1 MEKNWIRVVFRRRIF
16 IIFLI
21 LVQLVFILFLIDRTE
36 LAFRYV
42 DFVLKGFSVLICI
55 HILNRHEKSAYKLT
69 WIFLILL
76 FPIFGGPV
84 YALFHFQASPRK
96 LKRQMAEINRRIRPL
111 FSLAGDSLPDLAA
124 EYRECLPQARY
135 LQAHAG
141 FPVYKNTQTQY
152 FSSGESFFAKALEEM
167 EKAEKYIFL
176 EFFILRQGKM
186 LDPIIDLLERK
197 AGDGLDVRIIYDDL
211 GCFITLPPNFKKHL
225 EQKGIKCMVFN
236 PFKPILSSLQNNR
249 DHRKIISI
257 DGKTAFTG
265 GMNLADEYINAR
277 ERFGHWK
284 DAAIMIHGDAAWSL
298 TLIFLQMWNLGRRDP
313 VSSARGR
320 PRPDKKITYRLP
332 ADTRSTDRRSEGAAP
347 DDLVSFYPG
356 DKISAG
362 SPPETSPAESGGYV
376 QPYADS
382 PIDPENVGEHVYIQI
397 INNAKEYIYI
407 NTPYLVVD
415 DNLLS
420 ALTLSAKSGVD
431 VRIITPHR
439 WDKWIVSVVSRSYY
453 RQLIQAGLKIYEYT
467 AGFNHSKTFVSDDR
481 VATVGTTNLDFRSL
495 YLHFECGVWMYR
507 TASVAKV
514 KEDYLNT
521 LEASHEITLKDCS
534 RNAAQR
540 IFQDVLRLFAPLM

>member
-1 MEKNWIRVVFRRRIF
+1 MEKNWIRVVFRRRVF

-21 LVQLVFILFLIDRTE
+21 LVQMVFILVLIARTDMT
-36 LAFRYV
+36 FRYV
-42 DFVLKGFSVLICI
+42 NFVLQGFSVVVCI
-55 HILNRHEKSAYKLT
+55 HLLNKQENSAYKLT

-84 YALFHFQASPRK
+84 YAFFHTQARPGK
-96 LKRQMAEINRRIRPL
+96 LRRQIAEADRHTRPL
-111 FSLAGDSLPDLAA
+111 FSLAGDSLPQLAA

-135 LQAHAG
+135 LQAQAG
-141 FPVYKNTQTQY
+141 FPVYKRTQTQY
-152 FSSGESFFAKALEEM
+152 FDSGERFFAKVLEEL

-186 LDPIIDLLERK
+186 LDPILNILERK
-197 AGDGLDVRIIYDDL
+197 VINGLDVRIIYDDL
-211 GCFITLPPNFKKHL
+211 GCFMSLPPGFNKFL
-225 EQKGIKCMVFN
+225 EQKGIKSMVFN

-249 DHRKIISI
+249 DHRKIIAI

-284 DAAIMIHGDAAWSL
+284 DAAIMIHGEAAWSL
-298 TLIFLQMWNLGRRDP
+298 TLIFLQMWNLGR
-313 VSSARGR
+313 
-320 PRPDKKITYRLP
+320 K
-332 ADTRSTDRRSEGAAP
+332 EP
-347 DDLVSFYPG
+347 DDYASLYPWKN
-356 DKISAG
+356 DAG
-362 SPPETSPAESGGYV
+362 TAGACPVESDGYV

-382 PIDPENVGEHVYIQI
+382 PLDDENVGEHVYIQI
-397 INNAKEYIYI
+397 INNAKDYVYI

-431 VRIITPHR
+431 VRIITPQR
-439 WDKWIVSVVSRSYY
+439 WDKWIVAVASRSFY
-453 RQLIQAGLKIYEYT
+453 RQLIQAGLKIYEYSI
-467 AGFNHSKTFVSDDR
+467 GFNHSKTFVSDDR

-514 KEDYLNT
+514 KEDFLSI
-521 LEASHEITLKDCS
+521 LPHCHEITLEDCS

-540 IFQDVLRLFAPLM
+540 IFQNVLRLFAPLM